1 MVTRGRQTRVMH
13 RAHELYELIKEYPG
27 MFNKFYTNK
36 LDCTS
41 GERATAMRYLME
53 DKMIR
58 QEGHGRGAMYYP
70 TETMAATIESDG
82 RMKIP
87 SGEKGCSYCRSP
99 VDDFVIY
106 PAEAGRD
113 DANISS
119 AVRQSLH
126 MCSRCSDIHLPS
138 PSESLRLQ
146 GDWQKA
152 YSNWEKPSFVGKQV
166 KLEFKQWVYG
176 ETKEGYH
183 LFAIVRN
190 EDSTQDVDSV
200 IRFSFK
206 GDTGSTKYARGYRFL
221 HRMFGHPDSLVGRNI
236 VVSREANVNRTA
248 STEWFWSWTPWPR
261 LPSHVRRQMLSDD
274 DTVDSLSVDGND
286 ELIADVSVPQ
296 HHIHS
301 IESHGKYTLIRI
313 DNEYASDKNK
323 NQHKRIQF
331 LEQLIEQFVAG
342 DITMREL
349 HNGAQVPK
357 EE

>member
-1 MVTRGRQTRVMH
+1 MVTKGRQTKVMH
-13 RAHELYELIKEYPG
+13 RAHELYELIKANPG

-36 LDCTS
+36 LGCS
-41 GERATAMRYLME
+41 KGERQTAIKNLLE

-58 QEGHGRGAMYYP
+58 QEGAGRGAMYYP
-70 TETMAATIESDG
+70 TNTTEATVETSG

-106 PAEAGRD
+106 PAEAGKD
-113 DANISS
+113 DDNMLS
-119 AVRQSLH
+119 AVRQTLH
-126 MCSRCSDIHLPS
+126 LCSRCADIHIPS
-138 PSESLRLQ
+138 PSKALRLQ
-146 GDWQKA
+146 GDWKKS
-152 YSNWEKPSFVGKQV
+152 YTLWEKPSFVGKQV
-166 KLEFKQWVYG
+166 KLEFKHWVYG
-176 ETKEGYH
+176 ETSDGYH
-183 LFAIVRN
+183 IFAIVRN
-190 EDSTQDVDSV
+190 EDSTQGVDSV
-200 IRFSFK
+200 IRFSFN
-206 GDTGSTKYARGYRFL
+206 GDTGTTKYARGYRFL
-221 HRMFGHPDSLVGRNI
+221 HRMFGHPDSLIGRDI
-236 VVSREANVNRTA
+236 VVSREQNA
-248 STEWFWSWTPWPR
+248 SGEKRTEWFWSWTPWPR
-261 LPSHVRRQMLSDD
+261 IPSHIRRQMLADD

-313 DNEYASDKNK
+313 DNEYATDSNK
-323 NQHKRIQF
+323 EKHKRILF

-349 HNGAQVPK
+349 HNGAQEPK